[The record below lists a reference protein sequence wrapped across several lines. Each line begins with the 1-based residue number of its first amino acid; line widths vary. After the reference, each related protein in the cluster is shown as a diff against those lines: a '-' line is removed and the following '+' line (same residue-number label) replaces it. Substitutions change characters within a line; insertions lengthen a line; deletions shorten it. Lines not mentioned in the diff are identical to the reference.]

1 MESPAPS
8 AAAKVD
14 IDERRGS
21 IDELVPGACVET
33 AGAQPCVRRCVCA
46 SRSVQCFVPEV
57 AL

>member
-21 IDELVPGACVET
+21 IDELVHGASMET
-33 AGAQPCVRRCVCA
+33 AGAQPGVRRCVYA
-46 SRSVQCFVPEV
+46 LHSEQCFVPEV